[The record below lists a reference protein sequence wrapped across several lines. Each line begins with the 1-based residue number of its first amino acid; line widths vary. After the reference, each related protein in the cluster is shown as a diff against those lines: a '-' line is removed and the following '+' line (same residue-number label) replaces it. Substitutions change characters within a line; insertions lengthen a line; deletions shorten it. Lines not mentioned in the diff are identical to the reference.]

1 MIHVFDFDLLRG
13 ATEDSHVLVKQGD
26 KEFFIK
32 SLSTDKDGNVIIEVF
47 DEF

>member
-1 MIHVFDFDLLRG
+1 MIHVFDFGLLRG
-13 ATEDSHVLVKQGD
+13 ATEDSHVIVKQGN
-26 KEFFIK
+26 KKLFIN